1 MGKMLIDG
9 ELREKPS
16 ADDGRFVRLESGFR
30 DWISRDGS
38 TEFPAE
44 AGRYHL
50 YISKACPWSHRTTIM
65 LTLKGLDTVISTT
78 GMDAFM
84 GEESWQIDQSAFD
97 ESAGVP
103 ADAFLFEVYQRAAP
117 RYTGPITVPVLWD
130 KKTQRI
136 VSNESADIMRMLND
150 AFREFSDSDVDYF
163 PPERRQEI
171 DRINAFV
178 YKNVNNGV
186 YRAGFAT
193 SQEAYDEAIGKLF
206 SALDQLDNLLAGR
219 RYLTGRR
226 ITEADWRLFTTLIR
240 FDPVYATHFKTD
252 RRRIADY
259 PNLGAYL
266 RELYQVPGI
275 AQTVDMDHI
284 RQHYFQ
290 SHKHLNPAGIIPIG
304 PDINLDRPALR
315 EDVGLPAMEAVQ

>member
-65 LTLKGLDTVISTT
+65 RTLKGLDTVISTT
-78 GMDAFM
+78 CMDAFM

-103 ADAFLFEVYQRAAP
+103 ADAFLFEVYQRAQP

-163 PPERRQEI
+163 PPQHRQEI

-193 SQEAYDEAIGKLF
+193 SQEAYDEAIGNLF

-315 EDVGLPAMEAVQ
+315 EDVGLLAMEAVQ

>member
-9 ELREKPS
+9 ELRDKPS
-16 ADDGRFVRLESGFR
+16 ADDGRFVRLDSGFR
-30 DWISRDGS
+30 DWISCDGS

-44 AGRYHL
+44 AG
-50 YISKACPWSHRTTIM
+50 
-65 LTLKGLDTVISTT
+65 
-78 GMDAFM
+78 
-84 GEESWQIDQSAFD
+84 
-97 ESAGVP
+97 
-103 ADAFLFEVYQRAAP
+103 
-117 RYTGPITVPVLWD
+117 
-130 KKTQRI
+130 
-136 VSNESADIMRMLND
+136 
-150 AFREFSDSDVDYF
+150 
-163 PPERRQEI
+163 
-171 DRINAFV
+171 
-178 YKNVNNGV
+178 
-186 YRAGFAT
+186 
-193 SQEAYDEAIGKLF
+193 
-206 SALDQLDNLLAGR
+206 

-252 RRRIADY
+252 RRRIAEY

-266 RELYQVPGI
+266 RELYQIPGI

-315 EDVGLPAMEAVQ
+315 EDVGLLAMEAVQ

>member
-1 MGKMLIDG
+1 MGTQFFRVGTPLVLGRQFRKNLLFGWAHPLIG
-9 ELREKPS
+9 
-16 ADDGRFVRLESGFR
+16 
-30 DWISRDGS
+30 
-38 TEFPAE
+38 
-44 AGRYHL
+44 
-50 YISKACPWSHRTTIM
+50 
-65 LTLKGLDTVISTT
+65 
-78 GMDAFM
+78 
-84 GEESWQIDQSAFD
+84 
-97 ESAGVP
+97 
-103 ADAFLFEVYQRAAP
+103 
-117 RYTGPITVPVLWD
+117 
-130 KKTQRI
+130 
-136 VSNESADIMRMLND
+136 
-150 AFREFSDSDVDYF
+150 
-163 PPERRQEI
+163 
-171 DRINAFV
+171 
-178 YKNVNNGV
+178 
-186 YRAGFAT
+186 
-193 SQEAYDEAIGKLF
+193 AIGNLF

-304 PDINLDRPALR
+304 PAINLERPALR
-315 EDVGLPAMEAVQ
+315 EDVGLLAMEAVK